1 MSTIQI
7 RNVPEEL
14 SRTLKARASLEGRS
28 LSDYLLGELR
38 EIADRLRSYG
48 VRVRHAID
56 ATDGAGDTS
65 TADVLTEAS
74 RQADKDLWFVQSHL
88 D

>member
-1 MSTIQI
+1 MMHAPYARAMSTIQI

-38 EIADRLRSYG
+38 EIADRP
-48 VRVRHAID
+48 
-56 ATDGAGDTS
+56 
-65 TADVLTEAS
+65 S
-74 RQADKDLWFVQSHL
+74 RQELLDRIRARGTRDLPAAAEVLASERPHR
-88 D
+88 